1 MPMYGYAL
9 VATESIETPSQEHYI
24 SVGKGLRNSPFY
36 GFESHWGHRVNSAFT
51 GRSMEAAPLGGAEA
65 RVRRKYA
72 IVGMD
77 LVCSPG
83 GFEGAR
89 VGRFGRFDGGP

>member
-1 MPMYGYAL
+1 MAQLAEAG
-9 VATESIETPSQEHYI
+9 
-24 SVGKGLRNSPFY
+24 GLNPPQY

-51 GRSMEAAPLGGAEA
+51 GRSMEAAPLGGTEA
-65 RVRRKYA
+65 RVRRRYA

-89 VGRFGRFDGGP
+89 VGRFGRFGRFDGGP